1 MDISHKVALVTG
13 ASKGIGRAVAI
24 ALAQRKAHVVICARD
39 KKRLDDT
46 ARMIEAVGSKVC
58 VIVADLRQKE
68 SIDHVVQKAVDTFGT
83 IDILINNAGL
93 GYFAKISELTVD
105 QWDAMFALNVRSVFL
120 LTQQALPH
128 LRNQGESVIL
138 NVVSLA
144 GKNAFVG
151 GTGYAATKHALLG
164 FSRCLMLEER
174 ANGVRVMAI
183 CPGSVD
189 THFFDDH
196 ADRENIKQIKI
207 LNADDIAATIV
218 NMISMPQHALISEV
232 DIRPTNP

>member
-1 MDISHKVALVTG
+1 MDITNKVALVTG

-46 ARMIEAVGSKVC
+46 GRIIEALGSKVC
-58 VIVADLRQKE
+58 VVASDLRQKE

-93 GYFAKISELTVD
+93 GYFGKISELTVE
-105 QWDAMFALNVRSVFL
+105 QWDEMFTLNVRSVFL
-120 LTQQALPH
+120 LTQQALPY

-183 CPGSVD
+183 CPGSVN
-189 THFFDDH
+189 TPFFDDH
-196 ADRENIKQIKI
+196 ADRESIKQKKI
-207 LNADDIAATIV
+207 LTADDIAVTIV
-218 NMISMPQHALISEV
+218 NMITMPQHALISEV